1 MRRDPFTAVIAPRVR
16 DLGDWFELRA
26 GRIELAGL
34 VFDASCSCSGRAS
47 RR

>member
-1 MRRDPFTAVIAPRVR
+1 MRRDPFTAVIVPRVR
-16 DLGDWFELRA
+16 DLGDGFEVRA

-34 VFDASCSCSGRAS
+34 VFDASCACSGRAS

>member
-1 MRRDPFTAVIAPRVR
+1 MRRDPFTAVIMPRIR
-16 DLGDWFELRA
+16 DLGDGLEARC
-26 GRIELAGL
+26 IELAGL